1 MKLLFTIILSS
12 FLFSSVS
19 AQNIHIYEIKLD
31 GTKGKL
37 IRMEDYRN
45 SNSTEVSHYDENKQL
60 SFVLSMRY
68 NDKKQLVKEVK
79 TFKNKHEYDLITEYY
94 YDSYGRES
102 GILKGNNLTGK
113 WYSERYLYNTNN
125 DLDTVFFYEKNGDLT
140 RILVHQYEYDSQ
152 KRKIK
157 LVRKNMDIEMD
168 EEINRSITE
177 YEYNGSGFDEK
188 IIEKNEKGIII
199 YQEWRTNTPSG

>member
-45 SNSTEVSHYDENKQL
+45 SNSTEVSHYDEDKQL

-94 YDSYGRES
+94 YDSYGREYRKS
-102 GILKGNNLTGK
+102 NWEDHLGISIRKINSGNNNRREV
-113 WYSERYLYNTNN
+113 W
-125 DLDTVFFYEKNGDLT
+125 
-140 RILVHQYEYDSQ
+140 
-152 KRKIK
+152 KRCSA
-157 LVRKNMDIEMD
+157 D
-168 EEINRSITE
+168 
-177 YEYNGSGFDEK
+177 
-188 IIEKNEKGIII
+188 
-199 YQEWRTNTPSG
+199 